1 MKFRKLPP
9 LNELAAFEAVA
20 RHRSFTK
27 ASKEL
32 FLTPS
37 AMSQRIRQL
46 EQHLDAQLFVRTRR
60 SVRLTTDGARYL
72 QAVRDALSR
81 LAVASE
87 SFSGTGTKQLRLGIV
102 PALASNWLIY
112 RVRAFHRQFPNIDLD
127 IQSAIAMANVR
138 AGEVDIAIRWGKGD
152 WPGLEKFKLFSDELL
167 PVCSK
172 AYLKEVGT
180 LRCPAD
186 LRKAVLLRNSI
197 QPWNPWFEKAGLDWS
212 EPVHGPSF
220 NDSTLA
226 LQAAVDGHGVA
237 LGRRM
242 LVEHLLEQGSLVQLF
257 EISAAIEEAF
267 FVVYLKDS
275 LQRAEVAAF
284 IDWLKSAAEEERRA
298 SRSHQVSK
306 PTS

>member
-9 LNELAAFEAVA
+9 LNELAAFEAIA

-37 AMSQRIRQL
+37 AISQRLRQL
-46 EQHLDAQLFVRTRR
+46 EEHLDAQLFVRTRR
-60 SVRLTTDGARYL
+60 SVQLTADGARYL
-72 QAVRDALSR
+72 QVVRDALSK
-81 LAVASE
+81 LALASE
-87 SFSGTGTKQLRLGIV
+87 GFSETETKQVRLSIV
-102 PALASNWLIY
+102 PALASNWLI
-112 RVRAFHRQFPNIDLD
+112 RKLRAFYRQFPNIDLD
-127 IQSAIAMANVR
+127 IQSAIAMANVG

-167 PVCSK
+167 AVCSK
-172 AYLKEVGT
+172 GYLREMGT
-180 LRCPAD
+180 LRYPVD
-186 LRKAVLLRNSI
+186 LRNAVLLRNSI
-197 QPWNPWFEKAGLDWS
+197 QPWKPWFERAGLDWL
-212 EPVHGPSF
+212 EPVRGPLF

-257 EISAAIEEAF
+257 DISAPMEEAF

-284 IDWLKSAAEEERRA
+284 IDWIKSLVEQERRA
-298 SRSHQVSK
+298 SKSEQVGE
-306 PTS
+306 P